1 MNIENKKNKNC
12 INEFM
17 SKGYIIKDIKN
28 VDSLNWINKE
38 YKLII
43 KKVLPIKKK
52 YDNQKLFDEIHKYVK
67 LKDLNKFR
75 LSIFNEINKR
85 KIFKYHY
92 YKIAKEYL
100 DILVGNELAIQ
111 SRINLSIQFPND
123 NSSLLP
129 LHADTWSGVS
139 PYEVVVWLPLVDCYK
154 TKSMY
159 FYDAKKMQVFNKA
172 FKNKNFS
179 TSKIFKKIK
188 KNVKWLNVKYGQ
200 VLIFD
205 QSIPHGNVVNKEK
218 ETRWSMNCRFKGIF
232 TPYADKRLGEFFE
245 PISLKPVS
253 IKALKYK
260 HPK

>member
-1 MNIENKKNKNC
+1 
-12 INEFM
+12 
-17 SKGYIIKDIKN
+17 
-28 VDSLNWINKE
+28 
-38 YKLII
+38 
-43 KKVLPIKKK
+43 
-52 YDNQKLFDEIHKYVK
+52 
-67 LKDLNKFR
+67 
-75 LSIFNEINKR
+75 
-85 KIFKYHY
+85 
-92 YKIAKEYL
+92 
-100 DILVGNELAIQ
+100 
-111 SRINLSIQFPND
+111 
-123 NSSLLP
+123 
-129 LHADTWSGVS
+129 
-139 PYEVVVWLPLVDCYK
+139 
-154 TKSMY
+154 MY

-172 FKNKNFS
+172 FKNKNFFI
-179 TSKIFKKIK
+179 SKIFKKIK